1 MAKRKGT
8 LDPFHLDRFVEAQA
22 PVFER
27 VRAELA
33 AGEKRTHWMWFI
45 FPQVRGLGSSF
56 MAQRFA
62 LSGLDEAGAYLR
74 HPLLGPRLRECTRLV
89 NAQHGRSV
97 GEILGSPDDLKFRS
111 SMTLFAEAAA
121 KHGLSSDLF
130 QEALTLFF
138 AGEPDGATL
147 AQLAQR

>member
-1 MAKRKGT
+1 MTKRNGK

-22 PVFER
+22 PVFDR

-62 LSGLDEAGAYLR
+62 ISGLDEAGAYLR
-74 HPLLGPRLRECTRLV
+74 HALLGPRLRECTRLV
-89 NAQHGRSV
+89 NAQSGHSV
-97 GEILGSPDDLKFRS
+97 GEIFGSPDDLKFRS
-111 SMTLFAEAAA
+111 SMTLFADAAA
-121 KHGLSSDLF
+121 RHGLTGDLF
-130 QEALTLFF
+130 TEALALYFE
-138 AGEPDGATL
+138 GVPDDATL
-147 AQLAQR
+147 RRLAI